1 MGGLFGALQTSL
13 NTLSNMQRG
22 ISVVNENV
30 ANVNTEGY
38 SRRRVIFSPGP
49 VQVTTYGVL
58 GSGAEIDR
66 IQSIRDVFV
75 EARILAERQN
85 TGFYLGQQFGVTQ
98 LETIVAGADGARI
111 SDQLSRFFDS
121 FLDLASD
128 PSSASLRQVVIAE
141 GGQLAWSIKNTAS
154 QLATLDAANQ
164 QLIEDTVRNV
174 NDLLAR
180 IGQLNQKLVPILNQ
194 GQDGGSLYDERQLL
208 LSQLSEQLGVQVQ
221 VDESSNMVISTHS
234 GRLLL
239 VGSDVYALGVTR
251 TDSGATV
258 VHRDGDLSDEIG
270 GGRLGGLLSFQNS
283 TLQSAHTAI
292 NELAAHL
299 VSVVNEAHGNGFD
312 LDGNAGGDFFT
323 ANAGQEART
332 IAMALSD
339 YRTIAA
345 AGPGVGIGEGSNAQ
359 ALADLRDLRVPGL
372 GDQTLRDFY
381 SQIVFDAGLAS
392 RGVQTSLMYQ
402 DKILRHLEAQR
413 ESVSGVSLD
422 EEAMNLLQYQ
432 RSYQASARL
441 IRVLDQL
448 IEETIALIR

>member
-174 NDLLAR
+174 NDLLSR

-234 GRLLL
+234 GPPP
-239 VGSDVYALGVTR
+239 
-251 TDSGATV
+251 
-258 VHRDGDLSDEIG
+258 
-270 GGRLGGLLSFQNS
+270 
-283 TLQSAHTAI
+283 
-292 NELAAHL
+292 
-299 VSVVNEAHGNGFD
+299 
-312 LDGNAGGDFFT
+312 AGGF
-323 ANAGQEART
+323 R
-332 IAMALSD
+332 
-339 YRTIAA
+339 RVC
-345 AGPGVGIGEGSNAQ
+345 PGGDSNRLRGDRRSSGRRHIG
-359 ALADLRDLRVPGL
+359 
-372 GDQTLRDFY
+372 
-381 SQIVFDAGLAS
+381 
-392 RGVQTSLMYQ
+392 
-402 DKILRHLEAQR
+402 
-413 ESVSGVSLD
+413 
-422 EEAMNLLQYQ
+422 
-432 RSYQASARL
+432 
-441 IRVLDQL
+441 
-448 IEETIALIR
+448 